1 MKATLRTLLL
11 AAVGAVTLSA
21 CGGAQTPAEKYRVTL
36 PDGSMKSVEAGSPN
50 EAAQIAERRINE
62 EDLKKTWSPAENARQ
77 FAEQGDANAQYEL
90 GRMYDNGEGVPQN
103 YVEAAKWYRQAAD
116 QGDAMAQ
123 NNLGVMHYKG
133 QGVPQNDAEAFR
145 WYRLAADQGDAT
157 AQSNLGGMYEKG
169 EGVPQNYVEAVKWY
183 RVAAE
188 QGYANAQFGLGFMY
202 VNGVGVP
209 NNDVEAY
216 KWLALAAAQ
225 QGDFAG
231 ARPPCQR

>member
-1 MKATLRTLLL
+1 
-11 AAVGAVTLSA
+11 
-21 CGGAQTPAEKYRVTL
+21 
-36 PDGSMKSVEAGSPN
+36 
-50 EAAQIAERRINE
+50 
-62 EDLKKTWSPAENARQ
+62 
-77 FAEQGDANAQYEL
+77 
-90 GRMYDNGEGVPQN
+90 
-103 YVEAAKWYRQAAD
+103 
-116 QGDAMAQ
+116 MAQ

-231 ARPPCQR
+231 ARDAVRRRMTPAQIAEGQRLAAEWKPKE